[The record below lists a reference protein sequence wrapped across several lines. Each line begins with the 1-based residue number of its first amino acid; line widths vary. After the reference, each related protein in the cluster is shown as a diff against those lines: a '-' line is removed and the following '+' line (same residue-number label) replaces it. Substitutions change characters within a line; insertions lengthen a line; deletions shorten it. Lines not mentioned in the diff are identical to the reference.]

1 MLHLQPYIRQLKNAL
16 LQNFATHHHQTSPS
30 VQKPPDPTK
39 YLGKPWKAKGNRK
52 NPYRILKQSWP
63 SLWLVPHPFFF
74 FLPVAPWEK
83 SSLDRITSPF
93 WSLQKRNR
101 TIKSEVWSA
110 ERSGPQWQYERPVF
124 RATSFCFCPTGFHA
138 HSRLPSRTCIPVHLR
153 ASCRR
158 ISKTHTGESTESI
171 ESVSTPS
178 KAINSRLCECISRW
192 IDHSASRCITV
203 HRYASCKEPVAS
215 DRIQGR
221 TSAGDA
227 LRMHE
232 AAVHRGYALAH
243 ASRRQKCISRLHS
256 RRARLHWRRGQPIGL
271 SGDEF
276 TPPGPAH
283 RAPRRAVCFKD
294 LLVPLQTL
302 FFLFIAPFFLF
313 FFWFF
318 LHLDSSLLASP
329 PRRYPLLPNAIT
341 RSVRIE
347 PSISKYLFPSYT
359 FRNLLVNFCLNVQ
372 RPRSDEFI
380 VL

>member
-192 IDHSASRCITV
+192 IIVHHVASQCIDMPVAKSPLRAIAYRDVRVQEMHYACTRPRCIVGTHSRTHRGGRSASADCI
-203 HRYASCKEPVAS
+203 RGERGCIGGEASQSGYRATNSPLQAPLTEL
-215 DRIQGR
+215 RGGQF
-221 TSAGDA
+221 A
-227 LRMHE
+227 LRISSSPSRPFFFYLL
-232 AAVHRGYALAH
+232 HR
-243 ASRRQKCISRLHS
+243 SSSSSSDSFFIWIRPCSRLPLAAI
-256 RRARLHWRRGQPIGL
+256 RCFRTRLL
-271 SGDEF
+271 
-276 TPPGPAH
+276 
-283 RAPRRAVCFKD
+283 
-294 LLVPLQTL
+294 
-302 FFLFIAPFFLF
+302 APFVSNLRFRSIYFL
-313 FFWFF
+313 
-318 LHLDSSLLASP
+318 
-329 PRRYPLLPNAIT
+329 RIPLETYL
-341 RSVRIE
+341 
-347 PSISKYLFPSYT
+347 SIF
-359 FRNLLVNFCLNVQ
+359 V
-372 RPRSDEFI
+372 
-380 VL
+380 